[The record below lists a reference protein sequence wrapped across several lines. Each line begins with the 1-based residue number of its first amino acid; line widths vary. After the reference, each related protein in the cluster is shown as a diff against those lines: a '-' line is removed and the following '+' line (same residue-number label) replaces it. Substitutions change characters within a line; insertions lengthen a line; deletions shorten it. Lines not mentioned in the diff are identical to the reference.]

1 MRVSEPPLEGEA
13 FAKIELRA
21 GDNVA
26 RLLGR
31 ACKEFPRWGV
41 DAGQVHL
48 FLAAAGG
55 TDRPLPAAIAAAAAD
70 SAGLLSEEW
79 SLARAGIAPGCWLLA
94 RVPPPA
100 VASGAFP
107 FFSRRR
113 VSFARGAALTPTC
126 THTHHPVSLL
136 TPP

>member
-1 MRVSEPPLEGEA
+1 MRVSESPLEGEA
-13 FAKIELRA
+13 FAKVQLA
-21 GDNVA
+21 GCTDVA
-26 RLLGR
+26 DMVAS
-31 ACKEFPRWGV
+31 ACDKFPSWGV
-41 DAGQVHL
+41 DATQVHF